1 MRRWTVLLRLS
12 ALIRSCDCS
21 GVALGIAFAY
31 GWKLTLLTMAFIPFI
46 AVGGFLET
54 QLVMG
59 GESAEKQA
67 YDEAG
72 WFISDSLLDWFEKDG
87 EYQ

>member
-1 MRRWTVLLRLS
+1 MAQSV
-12 ALIRSCDCS
+12 LIRLCRCS

-46 AVGGFLET
+46 ALGGFLEV

-72 WFISDSLLDWFEKDG
+72 SFIADPLFVFRCLEG
-87 EYQ
+87 RECQ